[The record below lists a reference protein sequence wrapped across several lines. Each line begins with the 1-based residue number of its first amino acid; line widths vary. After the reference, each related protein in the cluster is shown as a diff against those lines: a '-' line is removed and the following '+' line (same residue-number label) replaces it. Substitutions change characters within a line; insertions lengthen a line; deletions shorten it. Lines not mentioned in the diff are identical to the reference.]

1 MVPVYISPDQS
12 WFGVSMGKR
21 ETLWLQPTCNAEPS
35 LHQVPRPRSNAYP
48 REPRANQPADA
59 DPDVRR
65 EKLWAQTASFCSV
78 FWGSNW
84 PTSSSNKNCHDFS
97 EKLSSSNQKTVIYL
111 FLRSHLNIS
120 KSKPFHVWT
129 CLGIAVECKFCH
141 SDYHIFSGTDGSTN
155 CCIPSS

>member
-35 LHQVPRPRSNAYP
+35 LHQVHRPRSNAYP

-59 DPDVRR
+59 DPDFRR
-65 EKLWAQTASFCSV
+65 GKLWGLRRSAQFFGVAIDQHLLQTKTVMIFLR
-78 FWGSNW
+78 NYHLQ
-84 PTSSSNKNCHDFS
+84 TK
-97 EKLSSSNQKTVIYL
+97 KLSIYL

-141 SDYHIFSGTDGSTN
+141 WDYHIFSGTDGSTN
-155 CCIPSS
+155 CCIPIS